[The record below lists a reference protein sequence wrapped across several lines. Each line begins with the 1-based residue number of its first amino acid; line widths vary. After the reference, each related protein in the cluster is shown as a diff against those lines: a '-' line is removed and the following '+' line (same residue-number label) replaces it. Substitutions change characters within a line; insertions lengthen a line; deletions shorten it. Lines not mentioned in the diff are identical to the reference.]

1 MTMEPELSLKNKRL
15 LIVDD
20 EPDVLETLLELL
32 DMCVLDT
39 APSYEAALIFLQKN
53 TYDAAIFDIMG
64 IRGLDLLKV
73 AVTRGIPVL
82 MLTAH
87 ALDPNILVSS
97 IKACAR
103 AYVPKDE
110 MTDIEYFLIDLI
122 KARQDSAHNH
132 FRWFARLKPFFDS
145 KFGKG
150 WREKQRP
157 FWNDFDHKAATSR
170 EELEKTL

>member
-1 MTMEPELSLKNKRL
+1 MESPDILKNKRL

-20 EPDVLETLLELL
+20 EPDILETLTELL
-32 DMCVLDT
+32 DMCVVDT
-39 APSYEAALIFLQKN
+39 APSYETALTFLEKN

-64 IRGLDLLKV
+64 VRGLDLLKV

-87 ALDPNILVSS
+87 ALDPDTLVSS
-97 IKACAR
+97 IRAGAR

-122 KARQDSAHNH
+122 KARQDATHKH
-132 FRWFARLKPFFDS
+132 FRWFTRLKPFFDS

-150 WREKQRP
+150 WREKDRL
-157 FWNDFDHKAATSR
+157 FWDDFDLEAATSR
-170 EELEKTL
+170 EELRKTL

>member
-1 MTMEPELSLKNKRL
+1 MESAALKNKRL

-20 EPDVLETLLELL
+20 EPDILQTLIEML
-32 DMCVLDT
+32 DMCVVDT
-39 APSYEAALIFLQKN
+39 APSYETALTFLEKN

-64 IRGLDLLKV
+64 VRGLDLLAV
-73 AVTRGIPVL
+73 AAGKGIPVL

-87 ALDPNILVSS
+87 ALNPDALVQS
-97 IKACAR
+97 IRAGAR

-110 MTDIEYFLIDLI
+110 MADIQNFLLDLLEVREG
-122 KARQDSAHNH
+122 AAHKR
-132 FRWFARLKPFFDS
+132 FRWFARLKPFFDR

-150 WREKQRP
+150 WREKDRS
-157 FWNDFDHKAATSR
+157 FWDDFDLKSTVTR

>member
-1 MTMEPELSLKNKRL
+1 MEPAVTLKGRRL

-20 EPDVLETLLELL
+20 EPDILETLIELL
-32 DMCVLDT
+32 DTCIVDT
-39 APSYEAALIFLQKN
+39 APRYETALKFLEKN

-64 IRGLDLLKV
+64 VRGLELLKV
-73 AVTRGIPVL
+73 AVTKGIPVL

-87 ALDPNILVSS
+87 ALDPNTLVSS
-97 IKACAR
+97 IKAGAR

-122 KARQDSAHNH
+122 KACQDSSRHH
-132 FRWFARLKPFFDS
+132 FRWFARLKSFFDS

-150 WREKQRP
+150 WREKDRP
-157 FWNDFDHKAATSR
+157 FWDDFDLKAATSR
-170 EELEKTL
+170 EEMENTL